1 MASKIQNLELPGEE
15 AHFKMSPLVR
25 IAQLK
30 SVKLSERDPRI
41 AAVMALCYPSENNLA
56 TLLLILRKTY
66 QGVHSNQVGFPGGK
80 AEVFDKDLL
89 ATAFRETHEEV
100 GVESHSVTVVKSLSQ
115 VYIHPSNFIVQP
127 FLGFSDHKPQFI
139 IQESEVEK
147 LIEVPVSMLLDPSNV
162 VSEIMHTSYAENIEV
177 PTYNLSGYSV
187 WGATAMMLSE
197 IKELVIK
204 AM

>member
-1 MASKIQNLELPGEE
+1 MYS
-15 AHFKMSPLVR
+15 HFLDFQT
-25 IAQLK
+25 I
-30 SVKLSERDPRI
+30 
-41 AAVMALCYPSENNLA
+41 
-56 TLLLILRKTY
+56 
-66 QGVHSNQVGFPGGK
+66 
-80 AEVFDKDLL
+80 
-89 ATAFRETHEEV
+89 
-100 GVESHSVTVVKSLSQ
+100 
-115 VYIHPSNFIVQP
+115 
-127 FLGFSDHKPQFI
+127 KPQFI